1 MKLNLLC
8 SPASLEHNKTC
19 ADLIYDENLPT
30 SSSFGYTNPCSIEIL
45 TLRFQDMLTLPCT
58 MTCNNTLA
66 SYKGECC
73 AINAGLFD
81 APDLTSDESIHTDRI
96 WTECGISSPGKCPTP
111 PLPSPTITTPSF
123 NPTSSPNGT
132 SHPRSGEV
140 NIEAYCLS
148 LLTSVALLCINY
160 AFY

>member
-1 MKLNLLC
+1 
-8 SPASLEHNKTC
+8 LEHNKTC
-19 ADLIYDENLPT
+19 ADLIYDEN
-30 SSSFGYTNPCSIEIL
+30 SSSFSYMNPCSIEIL
-45 TLRFQDMLTLPCT
+45 TLRGQDMLLFPCT

-73 AINAGLFD
+73 AINAGLFY

-111 PLPSPTITTPSF
+111 PLPTPTITTPSF
-123 NPTSSPNGT
+123 NPPNGT

-140 NIEAYCLS
+140 NTEAHCLA
-148 LLTSVALLCINY
+148 LLTSAALLCINY